1 MKNTFLSL
9 LVLPFYMNS
18 LIRTLDRFST
28 WKSFLILLAVYV
40 SFPAYWLKNA
50 EVTINR
56 LAGKT
61 IGPVDLTMGFN
72 PARTLAMIADYGD
85 DARTYYA
92 RVELTVDVAY
102 PIVYALLF
110 AVILTLLFR
119 GKSYKPFCWVTLVPF
134 ISQLFDYLEN
144 ATIVGLLTSF
154 PQQSYALA
162 VLCEIFKLAK
172 WLTFALVVV
181 LMLYG
186 VIRIISGRRQTH
198 MG

>member
-1 MKNTFLSL
+1 
-9 LVLPFYMNS
+9 MNV
-18 LIRTLDRFST
+18 LIRTLNRFSH
-28 WKSFLILLAVYV
+28 WKSFLILLAVYA

-50 EVTINR
+50 ATTINQ
-56 LAGKT
+56 LSGKT
-61 IGPVDLTMGFN
+61 IDPVDLTFGFN

-85 DARTYYA
+85 EARTYYV
-92 RVELTVDVAY
+92 RVELTVDMAY

-119 GKSYKPFCWVTLVPF
+119 GRAYKPFGWVTLLPF
-134 ISQLFDYLEN
+134 AILLFDYLEN
-144 ATIVGLLTSF
+144 ATIVGLLTSY
-154 PQQSYALA
+154 PQQSYGLA

-172 WLTFALVVV
+172 WLTVALIFG

-186 VIRIISGRRQTH
+186 VIRLIAGRRQAQ